1 MPGRLEMA
9 SACALAIF
17 SGKIILNF
25 GISERLRAF
34 RYPIFT
40 RGVVEENGICRA
52 TFCESAA
59 LWERLS
65 WPLAG
70 KPSQSSLRDASSPEG
85 GAFMHLTISADKAP
99 PLGELAAT
107 SGSLRGSPSA
117 KTARPPRSMGQ
128 SGWKFILRASC
139 WRGLPQQALR
149 RLHPADASFR
159 RDSAPQWAG

>member
-40 RGVVEENGICRA
+40 SGVVEENGICRA

-70 KPSQSSLRDASSPEG
+70 KPSQSSLRDASSPEMG
-85 GAFMHLTISADKAP
+85 SFICAD
-99 PLGELAAT
+99 
-107 SGSLRGSPSA
+107 R
-117 KTARPPRSMGQ
+117 
-128 SGWKFILRASC
+128 
-139 WRGLPQQALR
+139 
-149 RLHPADASFR
+149 
-159 RDSAPQWAG
+159 